1 MLKHNLLCAA
11 RFREL
16 VSGRRKGLAATMV
29 RAGLGLAEVPYTWA
43 VRRRNLRYDRGQ
55 AAIHRVPVPVISVGN
70 LTLGGTGK
78 TPLVRWIAQWLL
90 DRGLSVA
97 IVSRG
102 YGARQGSENDEALE
116 LRAELPQV
124 GQLQNPDRV
133 AAAREAI
140 RRFGCQAIVLD
151 DAFQHRR
158 LARDLDLVLLDA
170 SEPFGFHHVFPR
182 GTLREPVDGLR
193 RADVVLLSRADLID
207 AELRD
212 SLRRQ
217 VLRYAP
223 DAAWGE
229 VVHAPLSLV
238 TRQGREEPT
247 ASLAG
252 RRIAALAGIGNPAGF
267 RHTLESCG
275 CRPVAFREF
284 PDHHAYT
291 RGDLASLAAW
301 AKQLGAAALVCTR
314 KDLVKIDAERL
325 GDVPLWALEI
335 GLEFLRGQDLLEQ
348 RLAAIVSPAPSG
360 REQPRGE
367 SAMDPGAPST

>member
-1 MLKHNLLCAA
+1 MRLSPFSS

-16 VSGRRKGLAATMV
+16 VSGRRKGLGPSLL
-29 RAGLGLAEVPYTWA
+29 RAGLGLAEVPYSWA

-78 TPLVRWIAQWLL
+78 TPLVRWITQWLL

-97 IVSRG
+97 IISRG

-116 LRAELPQV
+116 LRADLPQV
-124 GQLQNPDRV
+124 GQVQNPDRV

-140 RRFGCQAIVLD
+140 ERFGSQAIVLD

-170 SEPFGFHHVFPR
+170 CEPFGFQHVFPR
-182 GTLREPVDGLR
+182 GTLREPVDGLG
-193 RADVVLLSRADLID
+193 RADVVLLSRADMVD
-207 AELRD
+207 AEVRQ

-217 VLRYAP
+217 VARYAP
-223 DAAWGE
+223 AAAWGE
-229 VVHAPLSLV
+229 VVHAPLALV
-238 TRQGREEPT
+238 SRQGVEEPL

-252 RRIAALAGIGNPAGF
+252 GRIAAFAGIGNPAGF

-275 CRPVAFREF
+275 YPPVAFWEF
-284 PDHHAYT
+284 ADHHAYT
-291 RGDLASLAAW
+291 PDDLASLAAR
-301 AKQLGAAALVCTR
+301 AAQLGAAAVVCTR
-314 KDLVKIDAERL
+314 KDLVKLDAERL
-325 GDVPLWALEI
+325 GDVPLRALKI
-335 GLEFLRGQDLLEQ
+335 GLEFLRGQEILEQ
-348 RLAAIVSPAPSG
+348 RLAAILSPSPAG
-360 REQPRGE
+360 RG
-367 SAMDPGAPST
+367 PG